1 MGNDS
6 GIPMQDCLGSS
17 YSEHVKDNASTQSST
32 FSNCL
37 EAGDVSLP
45 PAPRLR
51 TIPLPELEPI
61 EDSHLEGPLSDLV
74 DHQVSSSPRWASFSY
89 DILPTS
95 PTTIH
100 SGNALGLELLPPLDE
115 DLDYLQQLP
124 AVDTMVIILPRT
136 LLEVLDGLQPGN
148 IRSITQLLLWLILV
162 PFILAFVKLLMKC
175 LVRHAFG

>member
-1 MGNDS
+1 MGDDS

-37 EAGDVSLP
+37 EAGDVSPP

-61 EDSHLEGPLSDLV
+61 EDSHLGGPLSDLV
-74 DHQVSSSPRWASFSY
+74 DQQMSSSPQWTSFSY
-89 DILPTS
+89 DIVPTS
-95 PTTIH
+95 PTTIR
-100 SGNALGLELLPPLDE
+100 SGNALGLELLPPLEE

-124 AVDTMVIILPRT
+124 AVESMVIILPHT
-136 LLEVLDGLQPGN
+136 LLEVFEGLQLGE
-148 IRSITQLLLWLILV
+148 IRSVTQLLLWLIFV